1 MGDIPSHLNVSELAT
16 LRNRASEKL
25 NFLRE
30 MAIPPYLC
38 HGLTKLIISGKVDIK
53 KLP

>member
-38 HGLTKLIISGKVDIK
+38 HAYADIG
-53 KLP
+53 